1 MAISQIWT
9 YLSIDAGWHFL
20 NMRLQPGTGEP
31 GTTKVDHGGD
41 LAKRFRIRGRT
52 STTTM
57 NPLPQ
62 NRQLK
67 AAGEFHGRQGHGPPP
82 AYPLLL
88 AFFLLERKFGVKA

>member
-1 MAISQIWT
+1 MEKDVAIPPIWT

-20 NMRLQPGTGEP
+20 NMRPQPGTGES

-41 LAKRFRIRGRT
+41 LAKRFRSRGRT

-62 NRQLK
+62 NRHRMLRFGQS
-67 AAGEFHGRQGHGPPP
+67 ASFSV
-82 AYPLLL
+82 L
-88 AFFLLERKFGVKA
+88 ATVVSFANSN